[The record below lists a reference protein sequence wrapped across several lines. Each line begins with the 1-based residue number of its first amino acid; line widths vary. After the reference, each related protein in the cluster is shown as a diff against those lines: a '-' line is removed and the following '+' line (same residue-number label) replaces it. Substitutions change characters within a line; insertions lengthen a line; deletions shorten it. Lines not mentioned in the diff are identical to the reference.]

1 MLSTMLVS
9 NSIEDQ
15 AKVIFSVLLATPVNA
30 EGPIALAVAAEFNR
44 KPLESFVLVEDLIPV
59 V

>member
-9 NSIEDQ
+9 NSIKDQ
-15 AKVIFSVLLATPVNA
+15 AKVIFSVLLATPVNTK
-30 EGPIALAVAAEFNR
+30 GLIALAVAAEFNR